1 MTGVIASR
9 TEVTAIM
16 TVIGR
21 IVTGVRLVVLVPRLR
36 AARSAP
42 GLHPRPEG
50 TMMIGGVLGMTTT
63 GVVMTEGARSVTVV
77 TTKGPEGPMAMP
89 VGLVKALAD
98 IGMAF
103 GDE

>member
-1 MTGVIASR
+1 
-9 TEVTAIM
+9 
-16 TVIGR
+16 
-21 IVTGVRLVVLVPRLR
+21 
-36 AARSAP
+36 
-42 GLHPRPEG
+42 
-50 TMMIGGVLGMTTT
+50 MTTT

-98 IGMAF
+98 IGKAF